1 MKGTITVPPESQER
15 FRCFNPR
22 THEGYDMIVSVNNSI
37 ILCFNPRTHG
47 GYDFISAY
55 TPSRLSRF
63 NPRTHGGYD
72 GEII

>member
-1 MKGTITVPPESQER
+1 
-15 FRCFNPR
+15 
-22 THEGYDMIVSVNNSI
+22 MIVSVNNSI

-47 GYDFISAY
+47 GYDVTTSSQDFKISVALIPVP
-55 TPSRLSRF
+55 TEGTIRSKRTKRRQQHCF

>member
-22 THEGYDMIVSVNNSI
+22 TH
-37 ILCFNPRTHG
+37 G
-47 GYDFISAY
+47 GYDVFVIGHIN
-55 TPSRLSRF
+55 RKLCF

>member
-47 GYDFISAY
+47 GYDVFVIGHIN
-55 TPSRLSRF
+55 RKLCF

>member
-1 MKGTITVPPESQER
+1 
-15 FRCFNPR
+15 
-22 THEGYDMIVSVNNSI
+22 MIVSVNNSI

-47 GYDFISAY
+47 GYDVFVIGHINRKLCFNPRTHGGYDNRRTSG
-55 TPSRLSRF
+55 RIRGGCF